1 MKFFKIVLGLI
12 SCIFSTA
19 LNAQTTT
26 TSPGIWTDASV
37 WSAGIPGTGNIT
49 ANVNHSL
56 EINSDISIGTT
67 GTGVYN
73 IAASMTDFPGGT
85 EYALFVGGEGTLD
98 VQSGTTFF
106 GGVATSM
113 TANGATITVRSG
125 ATLILTAGPSGTSFA
140 NGTVVLIEE
149 GGTLI
154 INGDFTNDITGVQG
168 SFTVEGTVQIN
179 GKYSSNGDVDVV
191 GDGQFFTTGPIETTG
206 ISGTVFGSSNNC
218 GGPCSGQNL
227 CFPEN
232 SPNNLSSSNQYLCSG
247 ESAVPLVGAAIAG
260 ATFQWQS
267 SITSATSGFQDIT
280 DATGKDYNPGTPLQ
294 TTWYRRSATS
304 GSCTGASNA
313 LVIAI
318 IPSFSWMGNF
328 STDWNDGNNWCG
340 GLVPTSANDV
350 VLAEGLVFYPT
361 VGAAAEC
368 ANLTISSGAT
378 LTVNAS
384 QQINVSGNLT
394 NNGLAII
401 NGTINFNGVAAQ
413 TIGGT
418 GFATYDGV
426 IVNNTSG
433 ATPALTIPSNGLS
446 ITTQLTLAAGKVNL
460 SNANLTIGS
469 SAGGILDYTSGWI
482 YNGSITR
489 WLTGTLNLTDD
500 SGLFPLGS
508 STDYRPM
515 SFGNTNISAVGTIRV
530 SHSAVS
536 GSSSVVFDD
545 NGVPVQVR
553 SNSFWTV
560 AAGNGLNAGTNNFSI
575 RTEGTGFGTV
585 SDVNHL
591 RLTQVGSAAFGIPG
605 TNAGSLTNPQVNRT
619 GIPLANLNNN
629 FYWGS
634 IDAATSPL
642 PVELISF
649 TAALKFDIVELKWST
664 ASEFNNDHFTIER
677 SVKLE
682 NFEVIATIP
691 GNGTTKVIHSY
702 NTLDPSPVYGRSYYR
717 LKQADFDG
725 KVTYSDVKVIDYE
738 GPKFS
743 TLKAYPNP
751 LSGTKLTIVISGL
764 REQAIVPVVIY
775 NVQGQLVFEQTFSV
789 DTPGT
794 FNQEI
799 ELNDHLK
806 PGLYIIKAG
815 ATLQLM
821 QKLVVE

>member
-19 LNAQTTT
+19 LNAQTTAT

-37 WSAGIPGTGNIT
+37 WSAGIPGTGTIT

-73 IAASMTDFPGGT
+73 ISGSMTDFPGGT
-85 EYALFVGGEGTLD
+85 EYALFVGGNGTLD

-106 GGVATSM
+106 GGVAAAMTS
-113 TANGATITVRSG
+113 NGARITVRSG
-125 ATLILTAGPSGTSFA
+125 ATLILTGPAGTSFA
-140 NGTVVLIEE
+140 NGTVVLIEA

-154 INGDFTNDITGVQG
+154 VNGDFTNNITGDQG

-179 GKYSSNGDVDVV
+179 GKYSSNGDVDVL
-191 GDGQFFTTGPIETTG
+191 GNGQFFTTGEIETIG
-206 ISGTVFGSSNNC
+206 NSGTVFGSSNNC

-247 ESAVPLVGAAIAG
+247 DSAVPLVGAAIAG
-260 ATFQWQS
+260 ATYQWQS
-267 SITSATSGFQDIT
+267 SITSAISGFQDIT
-280 DATGKDYNPGTPLQ
+280 GATGKDYNPGTPSQ
-294 TTWYRRSATS
+294 TTWYRRRATS
-304 GSCTGASNA
+304 GSCSGASSA

-318 IPSFSWMGNF
+318 IPAFSWMGNF
-328 STDWNDGNNWCG
+328 GTDWHDGNNWCG
-340 GLVPTSANDV
+340 GLVPTSADDV
-350 VLAEGLVFYPT
+350 VLVEGLVFYPT
-361 VGAAAEC
+361 VGATAEC

-378 LTVNAS
+378 LAVNAS
-384 QQINVSGNLT
+384 QQINVNGNLT
-394 NNGLAII
+394 NNGLATI
-401 NGTINFNGVAAQ
+401 NGTINFNGASAQ

-469 SAGGILDYTSGWI
+469 SAGGILDHTGGWI

-489 WLTGTLNLTDD
+489 WLTGALNEGNDN
-500 SGLFPLGS
+500 GLFPLGS

-515 SFGNTNISAVGTIRV
+515 SFGNTNISTVGTIRV
-530 SHSAVS
+530 SHTAVT

-591 RLTQVGSAAFGIPG
+591 RLTQVGTAAFGIPG
-605 TNAGSLTNPQVNRT
+605 ANAGSLTNPQVNRT
-619 GIPLANLNNN
+619 AIPLANLNND

-634 IDAATSPL
+634 IDATSSPL

-677 SVKLE
+677 SVNLE
-682 NFEVIATIP
+682 DFEVVATIR
-691 GNGTTKVIHSY
+691 GNGTTKIIHHY
-702 NTLDPSPVYGRSYYR
+702 NTLDPNPAYGRSYYR
-717 LKQADFDG
+717 LKQTDFDG
-725 KVTYSDVKVIDYE
+725 KSAYSDVKVIDYE
-738 GPKFS
+738 GPKFAA
-743 TLKAYPNP
+743 LKAYPNP

-764 REQAIVPVVIY
+764 KDQATVPVVIY

-794 FNQEI
+794 FKQEI
-799 ELNDHLK
+799 ELPDRLTS
-806 PGLYIIKAG
+806 GLYIIKAG
-815 ATLQLM
+815 PTLQLM
-821 QKLVVE
+821 QKLVVD